1 MQDMAKANLPAPRSV
16 KSKLLSVQF
25 STMAVLAA
33 ASFQPLVA
41 AADITYID
49 LTAAGMD
56 YSTAGGL
63 YGTDVVGIAGM
74 GGVNHPILWSGSASS
89 YVDLTPAGSYGSSAY
104 SISGSWQVGSF
115 NVSPTGLAINHA
127 ALWSGTA
134 ASVVDLHPSWAVSSI
149 AQGVSSSQQ
158 VGLAYVQSDR
168 LRARATLWSG
178 TAASV
183 VDLNPAGSVD
193 SIAYAT
199 DGSHQVGFADIAGR
213 DRAGLWS
220 GTPESFVDLNPGGP
234 LSETYSR
241 AYMLSGSHQVGYV
254 TVGGGPDHAALWSG
268 TPESF
273 VDLNPVGYDMSAAL
287 GVDGPWQIGFAV
299 TGGVSH
305 AALWSGTPESFFD
318 LSAIFGSAFPKGANA
333 AGVWIDGTTLYISG
347 TAYDSSENGH
357 AILWTITNAVPEPG
371 SAALLALGLG
381 GLVMCQR
388 RRSSRAC

>member
-1 MQDMAKANLPAPRSV
+1 MHINKAILFHPRSV
-16 KSKLLSVQF
+16 KNQCPIIIIF

-33 ASFQPLVA
+33 ASFESLVA

-89 YVDLTPAGSYGSSAY
+89 YVDLSPAGSYGSSAY

-220 GTPESFVDLNPGGP
+220 GTPESFVDLNP
-234 LSETYSR
+234 
-241 AYMLSGSHQVGYV
+241 
-254 TVGGGPDHAALWSG
+254 
-268 TPESF
+268 
-273 VDLNPVGYDMSAAL
+273 VGYDMSAAL

-299 TGGVSH
+299 SGGVAH
-305 AALWSGTPESFFD
+305 AALWSGDANSFVD

-333 AGVWIDGTTLYISG
+333 AGVWSDGTTLYISG
-347 TAYDSSENGH
+347 TAYDSSENAH
-357 AILWTITNAVPEPG
+357 AILWTIAGVVPEPN
-371 SAALLALGLG
+371 SAALLALGLS
-381 GLVMCQR
+381 GLVMRQR
-388 RRSSRAC
+388 RRSSHAC